1 MLTLPLI
8 FRVALIPLRLLPA
21 ILMSSTMRLLFFI
34 SPSFAKSIMKGNM
47 KNCGGFDDGAE
58 GLRKAMD
65 EDETFGKGFIAST
78 ELIRLQAKALWREAV
93 RQLRTGS
100 TIKVDIPLAD
110 FKTKKSFG
118 FPSQFYERFPQL
130 LKRGD
135 TSVLPLPLVLNF
147 GSCT

>member
-78 ELIRLQAKALWREAV
+78 ELIRWK
-93 RQLRTGS
+93 
-100 TIKVDIPLAD
+100 
-110 FKTKKSFG
+110 
-118 FPSQFYERFPQL
+118 Y
-130 LKRGD
+130 RGNRA
-135 TSVLPLPLVLNF
+135 TVQMW
-147 GSCT
+147 